1 MQWSPVFL
9 PAKQEKKKLTV
20 LFPYCFLPPLVVF
33 VQNKYTG
40 GLCIFLQTQIYTCYI
55 QTAVKLFLFTLPPS
69 FPLDIFARC
78 HLWNTVATQ
87 RDVSWACLTEQAVG
101 SLIKAGGTAW
111 KPLQFSQADAAGCKC
126 SAKLDVLCQL
136 ISSNISLPWFYHQC
150 PNKDS
155 KVITKSGSSCWQN
168 VWGDNLVY

>member
-9 PAKQEKKKLTV
+9 PTKQEKKLTV
-20 LFPYCFLPPLVVF
+20 LFPYCCLPPLVVF

-40 GLCIFLQTQIYTCYI
+40 GLCIFLQTQIYTRYI
-55 QTAVKLFLFTLPPS
+55 QTAEKLFLFTLPPS

-87 RDVSWACLTEQAVG
+87 RDVSWACLTVQAVG
-101 SLIKAGGTAW
+101 SLIKAGGTTW

-126 SAKLDVLCQL
+126 SAKPDVLCQL
-136 ISSNISLPWFYHQC
+136 ISSNVSLPWFYRQC

-155 KVITKSGSSCWQN
+155 KVITKSRSSCWRY

>member
-1 MQWSPVFL
+1 MTFNLVRLPLPWSMCIKWPFPTLTKASAWKTWKALLFFL
-9 PAKQEKKKLTV
+9 SPNSHYTCIFNHTHPSPPFLLVACNTVYTVVKCNGHQCFCLLNRKKKLTV
-20 LFPYCFLPPLVVF
+20 LFPCCFLPPLVVF

-87 RDVSWACLTEQAVG
+87 RDVS
-101 SLIKAGGTAW
+101 
-111 KPLQFSQADAAGCKC
+111 
-126 SAKLDVLCQL
+126 
-136 ISSNISLPWFYHQC
+136 
-150 PNKDS
+150 
-155 KVITKSGSSCWQN
+155 
-168 VWGDNLVY
+168 